1 MKSYLTKKLRAFTL
15 IELLVVIAIIA
26 ILAGMLLPALSRA
39 KEKAKTIKCNN
50 NMRQHG
56 LGFAM
61 YMDDNND
68 YYPAYENWGTLGG
81 TTGTMALH
89 GGDVPKE
96 RRPLNNYVPADE
108 AYHCPSDKG
117 DSLHIARF
125 PKGTKTCFQGWG
137 NSYLTVWAVETL
149 RIKHVTGDSRAA
161 PGSPQ
166 ATPMKGAEMAKGP
179 SNKLVTGDWPWW
191 ADRDK
196 RDKESQWHN
205 FKGEY
210 RFNVLFGDSHTEFF
224 QFPLEAY
231 EWNYGNAP
239 KPDPSFT
246 WW

>member
-1 MKSYLTKKLRAFTL
+1 MYKRVPRLLAFTL

-26 ILAGMLLPALSRA
+26 ILAGMLLPALGRA
-39 KEKAKTIKCNN
+39 KEKARTIKCNN

-56 LGFAM
+56 IGFAM
-61 YMDDNND
+61 YVDDNDD
-68 YYPAYENWGTLGG
+68 YYPVYEGWGTLGG
-81 TTGTMALH
+81 TTGTMTLH
-89 GGDVPKE
+89 GGKVPKS
-96 RRPLNNYVPADE
+96 RRPLNAYVPAD
-108 AYHCPSDKG
+108 ASYHCPSDKG

-125 PKGTKTCFQGWG
+125 PKDTKSCFKGWG

-149 RIKHVTGDSRAA
+149 RVKHVTGDSRA
-161 PGSPQ
+161 PKGSPQ

-191 ADRDK
+191 ADRNKND
-196 RDKESQWHN
+196 RESQWHN
-205 FKGEY
+205 FKGDY

-231 EWNYGNAP
+231 KWNYTGP